1 MYLRVSIR
9 FRLFISP
16 LFKTFDLWI
25 LEIFER
31 NTHQTLLYRS
41 LTLPRQFTL
50 ASHKFQHRKYN
61 IPLQFCPPR
70 NNEMRMK
77 HGKPIQQLKCN
88 HKSFKMINSLFI
100 KQFRVIQL
108 YQRTPTIKATF
119 QPEYWN
125 IPTIF
130 HPKQIRNFYSKNIL
144 LLWNIM
150 GFWLL
155 FHFGLFLLQ
164 PNLMDWMYGLVIL
177 FLHPHKICKFS
188 CSFEPI
194 VGQILSFV

>member
-31 NTHQTLLYRS
+31 ILAHQTLLYRS

-100 KQFRVIQL
+100 KQFWVIQL

-119 QPEYWN
+119 QPN
-125 IPTIF
+125 IGIF
-130 HPKQIRNFYSKNIL
+130 RLFFIQSKYETFIRKTFFYCEI
-144 LLWNIM
+144 
-150 GFWLL
+150 
-155 FHFGLFLLQ
+155 
-164 PNLMDWMYGLVIL
+164 
-177 FLHPHKICKFS
+177 
-188 CSFEPI
+188 
-194 VGQILSFV
+194 